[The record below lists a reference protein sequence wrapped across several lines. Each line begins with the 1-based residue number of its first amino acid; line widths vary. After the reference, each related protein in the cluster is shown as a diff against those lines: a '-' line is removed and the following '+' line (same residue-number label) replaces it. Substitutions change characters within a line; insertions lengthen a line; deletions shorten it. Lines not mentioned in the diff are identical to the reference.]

1 MYLDHCGH
9 YGALFLTCICSQ
21 STAAKARPILTK
33 GLFSVQ
39 MSCKRWIYKAI
50 IRCHSRFLQLQGDIS
65 FFFFKV
71 TLPLGL
77 SYAFS
82 SISVCGPPIGICSQ
96 GYIRAQV
103 FTPVRKVHRIDSG
116 WGHHSIHCGGG
127 REGVSAVGIM
137 GALVGTGH
145 VWEMGV
151 MNIWELALEGV
162 IPSFQGGRGWC
173 IYKRL

>member
-1 MYLDHCGH
+1 MGLYSLHV
-9 YGALFLTCICSQ
+9 YAQ
-21 STAAKARPILTK
+21 STAAKAIPILTK
-33 GLFSVQ
+33 GLLPVQ
-39 MSCKRWIYKAI
+39 VSYKRWIYKAI
-50 IRCHSRFLQLQGDIS
+50 IGCHSRFLQLQGDIS
-65 FFFFKV
+65 FFFFFKV

-96 GYIRAQV
+96 GYILAQV
-103 FTPVRKVHRIDSG
+103 FTPVSKVHRIDSG
-116 WGHHSIHCGGG
+116 WGHHSIHCGGD
-127 REGVSAVGIM
+127 REGVSAAGIM

-145 VWEMGV
+145 VWEVGV
-151 MNIWELALEGV
+151 MSMWEFALEGV